1 MKITI
6 LGSGTSCGVP
16 QIGCPCKVCT
26 STDPKDKRL
35 RTSAL
40 VEVGGKRILID
51 CGPDFRQQ
59 MLRID
64 FKPLDAVLITHEHYD
79 HVGGLD
85 DLRPYSIFGDVDVY
99 AEKFC
104 ADHLM
109 ERIPY
114 CFTPKEKRY
123 PGVPAI
129 NLIEIEPHVPIII
142 KDVEKVPM
150 ADEYLEDAVKRKRLQ
165 VWEELRALKERE
177 GETEHGDVN
186 ILPIRVMHGKLPI
199 VGFRIDNFAYITD
212 MKTIPDTE
220 LPYLEGVEYMIV
232 NGLRHKEHPSHQS
245 IEEAIAFTQKLGVK
259 ETWLVHMS
267 HHIEPHD
274 IEEKTLPQGIHL
286 AYDGEVIEF

>member
-16 QIGCPCKVCT
+16 QIGCNCEVCT

-35 RTSAL
+35 RCSSL
-40 VEVGGKRILID
+40 VEVKGKRILID
-51 CGPDFRQQ
+51 CGPDFREQ

-64 FKPLDAVLITHEHYD
+64 FKPIDAVLITHEHYD

-104 ADHLM
+104 ADHLV

-114 CFTPKEKRY
+114 CFIPKERRY
-123 PGVPAI
+123 PGVPAL
-129 NLIEIEPHVPIII
+129 NLLEMEPHVP
-142 KDVEKVPM
+142 VV
-150 ADEYLEDAVKRKRLQ
+150 V
-165 VWEELRALKERE
+165 
-177 GETEHGDVN
+177 GDVN
-186 ILPIRVMHGKLPI
+186 IIPIRVMHGKLPI

-212 MKTIPDTE
+212 MKTIPDEE
-220 LPYLEGVEYMIV
+220 LTYLQGIDYMIV

-245 IEEAIAFTQKLGVK
+245 IEDAIAFARQLNVK
-259 ETWLVHMS
+259 DAWLVHMS
-267 HHIEPHD
+267 HHIRPHAE
-274 IEEKTLPQGIHL
+274 EEKLLPRGIHL
-286 AYDGEVIEF
+286 AYDGEVVEFCNPALEV

>member
-16 QIGCPCKVCT
+16 QIGCTCEVCT

-35 RTSAL
+35 RASAL
-40 VEVGGKRILID
+40 VEVKGKHILID

-59 MLRID
+59 MLGID

-85 DLRPYSIFGDVDVY
+85 DLRPYSIFGDVNVY

-114 CFTPKEKRY
+114 CFTPPERRY
-123 PGVPAI
+123 PGVPAL
-129 NLIEIEPHVPIII
+129 NLMEMGPHTPIMVGD
-142 KDVEKVPM
+142 DVEV
-150 ADEYLEDAVKRKRLQ
+150 
-165 VWEELRALKERE
+165 
-177 GETEHGDVN
+177 
-186 ILPIRVMHGKLPI
+186 IPIRVMHGQLPI
-199 VGFRIDNFAYITD
+199 VGFRIDNFTYITD

-220 LPYLEGVEYMIV
+220 LPLLKGVTHMVV
-232 NGLRHKEHPSHQS
+232 NGLRHKEHPSHQT
-245 IEEAIAFTQKLGVK
+245 IEDAIAFSRSLGVQQ
-259 ETWLVHMS
+259 TWLVHMS
-267 HHIEPHD
+267 HHILPHAE
-274 IEEKTLPQGIHL
+274 EEKMLPSDIHL
-286 AYDGEVIEF
+286 AYDGEVIEC

>member
-1 MKITI
+1 MKVTI

-16 QIGCPCKVCT
+16 QIGCSCEVCT

-59 MLRID
+59 MLRLD

-85 DLRPYSIFGDVDVY
+85 DLRPYCIWGDIDVY

-104 ADHLM
+104 ADHLL

-123 PGVPAI
+123 PGVPTI
-129 NLIEIEPHVPIII
+129 NLVEIEPHVPILI
-142 KDVEKVPM
+142 KDKERTPM
-150 ADEYLEDAVKRKRLQ
+150 LDEYLDDAVKMKRRQ
-165 VWEELRALKERE
+165 VWEEFRGMKNRE
-177 GETEHGDVN
+177 ENGCCHDVV
-186 ILPIRVMHGKLPI
+186 IMPIRVMHGNLPI
-199 VGFRIDNFAYITD
+199 IGFRIGNFAYITD
-212 MKTIPDTE
+212 MKTIPSSE
-220 LPYLEGVEYMIV
+220 LSYLQGVEYMIV
-232 NGLRHKEHPSHQS
+232 NGLRHREHPSHQT
-245 IEEAIAFTQKLGVK
+245 IEEAIAFSQCLGVK
-259 ETWLVHMS
+259 KTWLVHMS
-267 HHIEPHD
+267 HHIKLHAVEQQG
-274 IEEKTLPQGIHL
+274 LPDGFHL
-286 AYDGEVIEF
+286 AYDGKVIVF